1 MSIKTREE
9 VIRMRG
15 LLSKI
20 AVILVLVLAFQALT
34 GTFAMAQTAQAQ
46 KLDPLLAALA
56 SLTIPGLGQYLLGDQ
71 PKAINH
77 LLIYLGV
84 WVVGMLLAPFTAGIT
99 SFLPVAW
106 AIYSAYDAYQ
116 MASK

>member
-1 MSIKTREE
+1 
-9 VIRMRG
+9 MRG
-15 LLSKI
+15 LFGKI
-20 AVILVLVLAFQALT
+20 SIILVLVFAFQALT

-46 KLDPLLAALA
+46 KLDPLLAAVA
-56 SLTIPGLGQYLLGDQ
+56 SLVLPGLGQYLLGDQ

-77 LLIYLGV
+77 LLIYLGA
-84 WVVGMLLAPFTAGIT
+84 WIVGVLLAPFTVGI
-99 SFLPVAW
+99 SSVLPVAW